1 VFADKATS
9 LGFFV
14 SPNLAPALTPR
25 LIGMNGELSTVALPL
40 KPGKKFTVYVAGEGI
55 DEVPAAG
62 ISSTSPFIS
71 IDPDS
76 VREAEFDTPYPAIS
90 FEITVARN
98 TPVGEYSILLQSVDG
113 EIVYLVGALTIDE
126 E

>member
-1 VFADKATS
+1 
-9 LGFFV
+9 
-14 SPNLAPALTPR
+14 
-25 LIGMNGELSTVALPL
+25 M
-40 KPGKKFTVYVAGEGI
+40 YVAGEGI
-55 DEVPAAG
+55 DEVPRGG

-71 IDPDS
+71 IDPES
-76 VREAEFDTPYPAIS
+76 VSDAEFDTPYPAIS

-98 TPVGEYSILLQSVDG
+98 TPAGEYSILLQSSDGEIVYLAGEYSILLQSVDG